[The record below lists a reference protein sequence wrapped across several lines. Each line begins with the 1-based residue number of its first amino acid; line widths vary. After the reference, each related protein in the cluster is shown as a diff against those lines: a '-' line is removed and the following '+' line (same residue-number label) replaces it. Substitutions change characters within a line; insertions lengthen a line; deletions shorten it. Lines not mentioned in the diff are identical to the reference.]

1 MKKKSHPEFVR
12 ALKARNLKITV
23 VGTYENCLSRVA
35 VRCDV
40 CGWEWAPVGGSL
52 LRGHGCPKC
61 AGTMRKSHAE
71 FVEELKSRRDDVIIV
86 GPYVKALEKTRFRF
100 LKCGHEWDVTP
111 AHILNGRGCP
121 LCAHSRRGA
130 SQRLTMERFLK
141 RLHKIDRNL
150 VVREGGKYVNY
161 TTPIP
166 LRCNA
171 CKYEY
176 EVKPS
181 DVLHGG
187 GCPNCHRACTSF
199 PEQFIRHAFV
209 RMLGESEVLS
219 RDKTAAGVELDVC
232 IPALRAA
239 VEPGSWYW
247 HRNLVERD
255 REKRLLCERKGIRLI
270 TVYDHYDETAVPF
283 DDCLVTPCDLA
294 SRRNM
299 DKLVAVTKTLFGA
312 FGLDSNLAAGEWE
325 TIRRRAELDSRRMTT
340 EEFRAELAGINDK
353 IEVIG
358 EYTRA
363 SDKIRVR
370 CKVCNHDQTRMTF
383 ECRACG
389 HVWSAQAYG
398 LITKSRSSGCR
409 KCSVRAMLRRRSR
422 KVRCITTG
430 EVFDTLREAA
440 AKYGVSRSAI
450 SQCCSEPPKL
460 KRAGGREW
468 EYVDLLS
475 GER

>member
-1 MKKKSHPEFVR
+1 MMKKKSHPEFVR

-52 LRGHGCPKC
+52 
-61 AGTMRKSHAE
+61 
-71 FVEELKSRRDDVIIV
+71 
-86 GPYVKALEKTRFRF
+86 
-100 LKCGHEWDVTP
+100 
-111 AHILNGRGCP
+111 
-121 LCAHSRRGA
+121 
-130 SQRLTMERFLK
+130 
-141 RLHKIDRNL
+141 
-150 VVREGGKYVNY
+150 
-161 TTPIP
+161 
-166 LRCNA
+166 
-171 CKYEY
+171 
-176 EVKPS
+176 
-181 DVLHGG
+181 LHGG

-299 DKLVAVTKTLFGA
+299 GKLVIRGPRVFADNLDFIIDPGQLRPEFFGGHPPRIQ
-312 FGLDSNLAAGEWE
+312 FGPPPDRLPFARGEVRIQPERPEEGFRHRNQLAH
-325 TIRRRAELDSRRMTT
+325 IPLT
-340 EEFRAELAGINDK
+340 EYVN
-353 IEVIG
+353 
-358 EYTRA
+358 
-363 SDKIRVR
+363 S
-370 CKVCNHDQTRMTF
+370 QTRMTF

-409 KCSVRAMLRRRSR
+409 KCSVRAMLLRRMPEG
-422 KVRCITTG
+422 KVHHHR
-430 EVFDTLREAA
+430 
-440 AKYGVSRSAI
+440 
-450 SQCCSEPPKL
+450 
-460 KRAGGREW
+460 
-468 EYVDLLS
+468 
-475 GER
+475 